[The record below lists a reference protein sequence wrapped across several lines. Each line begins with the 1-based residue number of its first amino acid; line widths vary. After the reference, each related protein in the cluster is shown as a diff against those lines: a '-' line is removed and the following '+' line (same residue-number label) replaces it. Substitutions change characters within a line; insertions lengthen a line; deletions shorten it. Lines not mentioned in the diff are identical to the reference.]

1 MDQIEHLDILHS
13 GVSKWNEWRTKNPL
27 VHPDLGGAI
36 LREKNLVSANLS
48 DTNLSRAILSGS
60 NLRDADL
67 SGSDLSKANLTGA
80 VFRRTNLCKTNMAN
94 ATFLESSFINVDL
107 TETLNIERSIHLGP
121 STLDQRTL
129 QKSFPLPTVFLRGI
143 GLPEKLIDYLPS
155 ILNQAIDF
163 YSCFISYNQADEV
176 FARRLHAQLQDQG
189 IRCWLDQHQMLPGD
203 DIYEK
208 IQEGIKLWDKVL
220 LCCSKTSLTS
230 WWVDNEIDTAFEKER
245 RLMRDR
251 GEKVLVLIPLD
262 TDGYLLSGEW
272 KSGKEKQVRTRIAGN
287 FKGWKKN
294 NDLFERELEKVI
306 RALRT
311 DNGAREIPP
320 EPKL

>member
-1 MDQIEHLDILHS
+1 MDQKEHLDILHS
-13 GVSKWNEWRTKNPL
+13 GVSRWNEWRIENPL
-27 VHPDLGGAI
+27 VRPNFSGAV

-48 DTNLSRAILSGS
+48 STNLSGTILSGA

-67 SGSDLSKANLTGA
+67 SGSDLSSANLTGA
-80 VFRRTNLCKTNMAN
+80 VFRRTNLNGAN
-94 ATFLESSFINVDL
+94 IAKAIFLESSFINVDL
-107 TETLNIERSIHLGP
+107 SATLNIEKSMHLGP

-129 QKSFPLPTVFLRGI
+129 QKSSPLPTVFLRGV

-176 FARRLHAQLQDQG
+176 FARRVHAQLQDQG

-220 LCCSKTSLTS
+220 LCCSETSLTS

-251 GEKVLVLIPLD
+251 GKKVLVLIPLD
-262 TDGYLLSGEW
+262 TDGYLLSGKW
-272 KSGKEKQVRTRIAGN
+272 KSGKEEQVRARIAGN
-287 FKGWKKN
+287 FQGWKKD
-294 NDLFERELEKVI
+294 NDLFECELEKVV

-320 EPKL
+320 ESKL